1 MQRTLRADWP
11 QFVKLVL
18 DERGVLLACF
28 AAERLSAERRADL
41 HEYMNRLLHTH
52 PAAAEFGVSRDP
64 GRWGCLLPA
73 PAPADGA
80 PPAPA
85 PLVYARRPPWV
96 PNDVLGSHKALEH
109 NKALL
114 SAQAGAAKPAAAE
127 AGAPSAAP

>member
-1 MQRTLRADWP
+1 M
-11 QFVKLVL
+11 VS
-18 DERGVLLACF
+18 LAQPPLHTVPLF
-28 AAERLSAERRADL
+28 MHPAAEGGREQAPPLF
-41 HEYMNRLLHTH
+41 TH

-85 PLVYARRPPWV
+85 PLVYALRPPWV